1 MTLPSPKNI
10 RPQCLTVGFDF
21 WFLELS
27 RVHRGLGCRKQRRRP
42 FTWRRRFVV
51 ESPVFLQPTSPT
63 RQTGLSTRKIAFSRT
78 SQLPGGGSHSRL
90 CRHRAKR
97 NPLVPVCVCG
107 SMMCACE
114 WVCVRTTVCK
124 VAFECVCKS
133 CQHDHRLLSTAT
145 PFPNTNFFAID
156 RNNYQEDWHCKI
168 LLTNCKSTLEQD

>member
-1 MTLPSPKNI
+1 M
-10 RPQCLTVGFDF
+10 GFDF

-97 NPLVPVCVCG
+97 NPLVPVCVWIDHVRVRV
-107 SMMCACE
+107 SMCACE
-114 WVCVRTTVCK
+114 WVCVRVSEYVCGRPC
-124 VAFECVCKS
+124 VRLHLSVCVFEGMSFTEATLGSQPLACYWHAGICK
-133 CQHDHRLLSTAT
+133 
-145 PFPNTNFFAID
+145 
-156 RNNYQEDWHCKI
+156 
-168 LLTNCKSTLEQD
+168 